1 MNITDFDGIQLWVGP
16 GYCGG
21 YEIVEQKL
29 DLHSSHEHGYGL
41 SMMINEYGIF
51 DGDGAPTNID
61 NSYRKITPDEYSN
74 ILNILHGY
82 GDKMLELAKSSG
94 RPLDHEITEGDYLFA
109 EGYFYHVEIIDRS
122 SGNHQVM
129 MVEYN
134 KYFAQI
140 CWEDECDTLES
151 MWDEEELD
159 EIKQDMSIIS
169 KDVFT
174 IALNLAKSAIIEITN
189 YIERLYKINS

>member
-1 MNITDFDGIQLWVGP
+1 MNIVDFNGIQLWLGH

-29 DLHSSHEHGYGL
+29 DLQSPHEHGYGL
-41 SMMINEYGIF
+41 CMMINEYGIF

-61 NSYRKITPDEYSN
+61 NSYRKITPEEYSN

-94 RPLDHEITEGDYLFA
+94 RPLDHEITEGDYLFTG
-109 EGYFYHVEIIDRS
+109 GYLYHVESIDRN

-134 KYFAQI
+134 KHFAII

-151 MWDEEELD
+151 MWDEDQLEE
-159 EIKQDMSIIS
+159 IMQDMSIIS
-169 KDVFT
+169 EEKFT

-189 YIERLYKINS
+189 YIERLYKSKS